1 MPTTRFGV
9 GESPISEGY
18 RGRFFDGDLDGDLYG
33 DLDGDLDGD
42 LAGILF
48 GRSTEGGKGY
58 VCLTWTPLGHH
69 SIGVNSG
76 AVTMR
81 THITI
86 LVTGIGKYPPISPEI
101 LRKSE
106 SANLG
111 ASISFL

>member
-1 MPTTRFGV
+1 MRTEAGV
-9 GESPISEGY
+9 LPAEEMAWLCAGLPMEV
-18 RGRFFDGDLDGDLYG
+18 FLCVLDGVTLDLDGDLYG

-58 VCLTWTPLGHH
+58 VRLTWTPLGHH

-81 THITI
+81 TYIT
-86 LVTGIGKYPPISPEI
+86 LLGTHEI
-101 LRKSE
+101 AE
-106 SANLG
+106 NP
-111 ASISFL
+111 